1 ITSPG
6 VPARPVSRRTV
17 LSPPTSRYWHMKRSP
32 RSDSLRC
39 IPGNISILPRRRWWH
54 HINITPTPRNGAGIM
69 VGCVREERRTT
80 MYLSRHETATG
91 PRWALD
97 ERYLP
102 QDFTLQWLLE
112 VPAADTRSLLERQ
125 ALGDAADDVLLPP
138 VEPGHEIWASGVTYL
153 QSKDAREVE
162 SSDADA
168 YDRVY
173 VAERPE
179 LFFKALG
186 WRAVGHGETVRV
198 REDSHWNVPEPELV
212 LIVNSRMEVVGYT
225 AGNDVSSR
233 DIEGENPLY
242 LPQAKVYDG
251 SCSLGPGIVLL
262 GPEAMLDLHIT
273 MSIRRGETTVFEDE
287 IETSQMKRTP
297 EELAA
302 YLGKE
307 LAFPGGAFLM
317 TGNGIRAEND
327 FTLKAGDVVGI
338 SGGDLL
344 LENEGAQAGS

>member
-1 ITSPG
+1 MTSSG

-32 RSDSLRC
+32 RSDSMRC
-39 IPGNISILPRRRWWH
+39 IPGSISILPRRRWWH
-54 HINITPTPRNGAGIM
+54 HIIITPTPRNRAGIM

-102 QDFTLQWLLE
+102 QDFKLEWLLE
-112 VPAADTRSLLERQ
+112 VPATDARSLLERQ

-162 SSDADA
+162 STDADA
-168 YDRVY
+168 YERVY
-173 VAERPE
+173 DAERPE

-186 WRAVGHGETVRV
+186 WRVVGHGDRVRV

-251 SCSLGPGIVLL
+251 SCSLGPGIVVC
-262 GPEAMLDLHIT
+262 GPDAMRDLDIT
-273 MSIRRGETTVFEDE
+273 MSIRRGDDTIFEDE
-287 IETSQMKRTP
+287 VDTSQMKRQP
-297 EELAA
+297 EELAG

-307 LAFPGGAFLM
+307 LAFPAGALLM
-317 TGNGIRAEND
+317 TGTGIVPGDD
-327 FTLKAGDVVGI
+327 FTLKVGDRVGI
-338 SGGDLL
+338 SVGELS
-344 LENEGAQAGS
+344 LENEV

>member
-1 ITSPG
+1 
-6 VPARPVSRRTV
+6 
-17 LSPPTSRYWHMKRSP
+17 
-32 RSDSLRC
+32 
-39 IPGNISILPRRRWWH
+39 
-54 HINITPTPRNGAGIM
+54 
-69 VGCVREERRTT
+69 
-80 MYLSRHETATG
+80 MYLSRHQTITG

-97 ERYLP
+97 KRYLP
-102 QDFTLQWLLE
+102 QDFTLDRLLE
-112 VPAADTRSLLERQ
+112 VPAADARSLLERQ

-138 VEPGHEIWASGVTYL
+138 VESGHEIWASGVTYL
-153 QSKDAREVE
+153 QSRDAREME

-186 WRAVGHGETVRV
+186 WRVVGHGGRVRI

-233 DIEGENPLY
+233 AIEGENPLY

-251 SCSLGPGIVLL
+251 SCSLGPGIVLC
-262 GPEAMLDLHIT
+262 GPDSMRELRISME
-273 MSIRRGETTVFEDE
+273 IRRRVETVFEDE
-287 IETSQMKRTP
+287 VDTSQMKRSP
-297 EELAA
+297 EELAE

-307 LAFPGGAFLM
+307 LAFPAGAFLM
-317 TGNGIRAEND
+317 TGTGIVPED
-327 FTLKAGDVVGI
+327 EFTLKAGDMVGI
-338 SGGDLL
+338 SVGDLF
-344 LENEGAQAGS
+344 LENGVGP